1 MYICEVIFTKMNLI
15 TERILA
21 ILENKELT
29 PSSFA
34 DTIGIQRSSMSHILS
49 GRNKPSLDVIHKI
62 LITFPDILSD
72 WLLTGKGPM
81 KQLNLFGEPQKTDPE
96 EEKKLIRKELEK
108 KEEILAKAE
117 VSAEIVSGLLFS
129 ENTSPS
135 QTESFYSPESEP
147 SVDAF
152 FNSIFENPNFFKE
165 QREEI
170 LEDKS
175 EIKLHSEEKLEA
187 SIEDIFT
194 ETEEGEYPESL
205 LISETEIIPE
215 SILTEEASIFPES
228 EAIREMEEIEKL
240 EEKKEIEKV
249 EDLEIDEVA
258 NEITAIQEIELPVFA
273 PQEVENEIEASL
285 EDLQNPEY
293 DEIQPESQNI
303 EQTIN
308 QPITEAKEIVMITET
323 MREVENSAN
332 SNLTVNAQEGAFQ
345 PAAEKKAVQKP
356 KKVQKIVIFYDDG
369 TFSAHSPE

>member
-1 MYICEVIFTKMNLI
+1 MNLI

-129 ENTSPS
+129 ENASPS
-135 QTESFYSPESEP
+135 QTESFYTPESEP

-152 FNSIFENPNFFKE
+152 FDSIFENPNFFKE

-170 LEDKS
+170 
-175 EIKLHSEEKLEA
+175 IEEKSEA
-187 SIEDIFT
+187 SIEDIFSET
-194 ETEEGEYPESL
+194 ETKEDEYPESL
-205 LISETEIIPE
+205 LISESEINSE
-215 SILTEEASIFPES
+215 SILTEEVSIFHGNEV
-228 EAIREMEEIEKL
+228 ITGMEEVAEIE
-240 EEKKEIEKV
+240 EIEKV
-249 EDLEIDEVA
+249 EDLNFKEVA
-258 NEITAIQEIELPVFA
+258 TEIASVKEIEMPIFSSQE
-273 PQEVENEIEASL
+273 PEKEVEAQLGI
-285 EDLQNPEY
+285 QNPEN
-293 DEIQPESQNI
+293 DEVQPEPQNI

-332 SNLTVNAQEGAFQ
+332 SNLTVNGQEPAFQ
-345 PAAEKKAVQKP
+345 PSAERKAVQKP

>member
-1 MYICEVIFTKMNLI
+1 MNSI

-96 EEKKLIRKELEK
+96 EEKKQIRKELEK

-129 ENTSPS
+129 ENTSPA
-135 QTESFYSPESEP
+135 QTESFYTPESEP

-152 FNSIFENPNFFKE
+152 FNSIFENANFFKE
-165 QREEI
+165 QHDEI
-170 LEDKS
+170 LEEKS
-175 EIKLHSEEKLEA
+175 DA
-187 SIEDIFT
+187 DIEDIFT
-194 ETEEGEYPESL
+194 RTEAKEKEYPESL
-205 LISETEIIPE
+205 LISDSEISPE
-215 SILTEEASIFPES
+215 AKLTEELSISPES
-228 EAIREMEEIEKL
+228 EAISEVEAIENPGEIIEEIENIK
-240 EEKKEIEKV
+240 
-249 EDLEIDEVA
+249 DLEGIEVV
-258 NEITAIQEIELPVFA
+258 NELTAIQEIELPIFP
-273 PQEVENEIEASL
+273 PQEPEKEVEALSVEAK
-285 EDLQNPEY
+285 NPESE
-293 DEIQPESQNI
+293 EIQPELENI

-332 SNLTVNAQEGAFQ
+332 SNLTVNAQDAAFQ
-345 PAAEKKAVQKP
+345 PVAEKKPVQKP

>member
-1 MYICEVIFTKMNLI
+1 MNLI

>member
-1 MYICEVIFTKMNLI
+1 MYICKVIFTKMNFI

-21 ILENKELT
+21 ILEDKELT

-34 DTIGIQRSSMSHILS
+34 DKIGIQRSSMSHILS

-62 LITFPDILSD
+62 IITFPDIQSD
-72 WLLTGKGPM
+72 WLLTGKGTM
-81 KQLNLFGEPQKTDPE
+81 KQLNLFGEPQKSDPE

-129 ENTSPS
+129 ENTSPD
-135 QTESFYSPESEP
+135 QTESFYTPESEP

-152 FNSIFENPNFFKE
+152 FDSIFENPNFFKE
-165 QREEI
+165 QQEEIVEHSEIKIIGEEKSETHIEEKSAEPEQDESPEMILTSESESYTETELISEETSVSSEIEANSEVERTDDSEIIEATSEITTISEKELSEFPPQEPEKEAEVLLEIQNPANEEI
-170 LEDKS
+170 L
-175 EIKLHSEEKLEA
+175 
-187 SIEDIFT
+187 
-194 ETEEGEYPESL
+194 PE
-205 LISETEIIPE
+205 
-215 SILTEEASIFPES
+215 
-228 EAIREMEEIEKL
+228 
-240 EEKKEIEKV
+240 
-249 EDLEIDEVA
+249 
-258 NEITAIQEIELPVFA
+258 
-273 PQEVENEIEASL
+273 PQ
-285 EDLQNPEY
+285 Y
-293 DEIQPESQNI
+293 I

-332 SNLTVNAQEGAFQ
+332 SNLTVNAQEPTFQ
-345 PAAEKKAVQKP
+345 PTTEKKPVQKP

>member
-1 MYICEVIFTKMNLI
+1 MNSI

-21 ILENKELT
+21 ILEYKELT

-96 EEKKLIRKELEK
+96 EERKQIRKELEK

-129 ENTSPS
+129 ENSSPTP
-135 QTESFYSPESEP
+135 TESFYTPESEP

-152 FNSIFENPNFFKE
+152 FDSIFENPNFFKE

-170 LEDKS
+170 LENKS
-175 EIKLHSEEKLEA
+175 EIINSEENSEA
-187 SIEDIFT
+187 GIEDLFT
-194 ETEEGEYPESL
+194 ETETKEGEYPESL
-205 LISETEIIPE
+205 LISESEINPE
-215 SILTEEASIFPES
+215 AKLAEASILPEN
-228 EAIREMEEIEKL
+228 ETLTEIEETENIEEIEKVL
-240 EEKKEIEKV
+240 E
-249 EDLEIDEVA
+249 LEVDEEV
-258 NEITAIQEIELPVFA
+258 NEILAMQEIEFSVSPPLE
-273 PQEVENEIEASL
+273 PQKEAEALLEV
-285 EDLQNPEY
+285 QNPEN
-293 DEIQPESQNI
+293 DEILPEPQNI
-303 EQTIN
+303 EQTVN
-308 QPITEAKEIVMITET
+308 QPITEAKEIIMITET

-332 SNLTVNAQEGAFQ
+332 SNLTVNSQEPAFQ
-345 PAAEKKAVQKP
+345 PSAEKKAVQKP